1 MTPREELAGKIKV
14 MLVTKLRLKMT
25 PEQIG
30 NDQSLFGDGLGLDS
44 IDVLEVVAGLE
55 KEFGVAIQS
64 QEEGQRVLKNV
75 NSIVDFLLE
84 RGAPAKK

>member
-1 MTPREELAGKIKV
+1 

-75 NSIVDFLLE
+75 NSIVDFLFE